1 MGPTKSTPGVC
12 QVPPMALPDPVWL
25 KNSTTSCRVAIII
38 AQQPTEAL
46 SSADLTAVAPK
57 VRIGCDELIVEPLM
71 IALRMIV
78 GQVLVDRIIQGAFS
92 QQDHLRKGLLLDGAY
107 KSFAVGVQIGT
118 PRR

>member
-46 SSADLTAVAPK
+46 SLADLTAVAPK

-71 IALRMIV
+71 IALRMVV
-78 GQVLVDRIIQGAFS
+78 GQI
-92 QQDHLRKGLLLDGAY
+92 LLDDIVER
-107 KSFAVGVQIGT
+107 SFTEHKHAIKGFFFDGVCKAFTMGIEIGT
-118 PRR
+118 PRW